1 MKTIPIQWLAF
12 FLFFLVRLEAQ
23 LDSLVNKQF
32 LKEVV
37 VSSSRIDLDFSEN
50 SRTLHLISSQE
61 LKSSGAL
68 TVVTALQQ
76 IAGIDIRQRGIAGT
90 QADLYIRGG
99 GFDQTLLL
107 LDGIKL
113 DDAQT
118 GHHTLNFLPP
128 IEVIERIE
136 IVKGPAARVF
146 GQNAFTGAINIVT
159 KKQFST
165 GGSAQIRGGSYGQIH
180 GELNY
185 RTTSEKGNFLAHFS
199 RNSADGYRF
208 NSDLNNNTVF
218 LKAGLFTDKKL
229 PLDLLGSFNGRKFGA
244 NGFYASP
251 EAKDQYEE
259 TEASLLAI
267 QTKVQ
272 KGNWVFKPKVY
283 WRRGQDHYLF
293 IRANPEVYENWHI
306 THKVGS
312 ALDVSVASKLGTTGV
327 GFDFSRVSISS
338 NNLGIHSRQLATFF
352 LEQRFAFWDQKLDIT
367 PGVAVNIYSD
377 FGNFAYPGVD
387 IGFQVNS
394 EWRLYGNVGYTY
406 RIPTYTD
413 LYYSDRTTVGN
424 SNLKPEEALSKEL
437 GLRFTSNSLTFY
449 AAYFDRNSENLIDY
463 VKATEDSLWEAT
475 NIRSINTKGF
485 ETEIN
490 YPFLIGKTP
499 QSLKLGY
506 TYLTDNLKE
515 TEANFSRYSIN
526 SLKHHF
532 TSSYRT
538 QFTDKL
544 HWFTAFKYAKRPS
557 MDGYRILDAT
567 LQWSLNAFQV
577 TASVHNLLNEE
588 YSETNLV
595 PMPGRNVLFS
605 LQYQF

>member
-1 MKTIPIQWLAF
+1 VLQSTYI
-12 FLFFLVRLEAQ
+12 
-23 LDSLVNKQF
+23 
-32 LKEVV
+32 
-37 VSSSRIDLDFSEN
+37 
-50 SRTLHLISSQE
+50 LIW
-61 LKSSGAL
+61 K
-68 TVVTALQQ
+68 
-76 IAGIDIRQRGIAGT
+76 
-90 QADLYIRGG
+90 
-99 GFDQTLLL
+99 
-107 LDGIKL
+107 
-113 DDAQT
+113 
-118 GHHTLNFLPP
+118 
-128 IEVIERIE
+128 
-136 IVKGPAARVF
+136 
-146 GQNAFTGAINIVT
+146 
-159 KKQFST
+159 
-165 GGSAQIRGGSYGQIH
+165 
-180 GELNY
+180 
-185 RTTSEKGNFLAHFS
+185 
-199 RNSADGYRF
+199 
-208 NSDLNNNTVF
+208 
-218 LKAGLFTDKKL
+218 
-229 PLDLLGSFNGRKFGA
+229 
-244 NGFYASP
+244 
-251 EAKDQYEE
+251 
-259 TEASLLAI
+259 
-267 QTKVQ
+267 
-272 KGNWVFKPKVY
+272 
-283 WRRGQDHYLF
+283 
-293 IRANPEVYENWHI
+293 
-306 THKVGS
+306 
-312 ALDVSVASKLGTTGV
+312 
-327 GFDFSRVSISS
+327 
-338 NNLGIHSRQLATFF
+338 
-352 LEQRFAFWDQKLDIT
+352 
-367 PGVAVNIYSD
+367 
-377 FGNFAYPGVD
+377 FAYPGVD

-588 YSETNLV
+588 YNETNLV